1 MHITDNKNPEVIFG
15 VFQRF
20 TFFLLCKKPQNRLV
34 EVLCVFYMH
43 SMLKGYEHLNDCC
56 THCMPPFAKSFI
68 GEILMLQ
75 DFKSRAVVVDGI
87 EKRGSLLPTPH
98 LLAYI
103 VT

>member
-1 MHITDNKNPEVIFG
+1 MHITDNKNPQVIFG

-20 TFFLLCKKPQNRLV
+20 TFFLLCKKPQNGLV

-43 SMLKGYEHLNDCC
+43 SMLKGYEHLNNCC

-75 DFKSRAVVVDGI
+75 DFKSRG
-87 EKRGSLLPTPH
+87 LLW
-98 LLAYI
+98 
-103 VT
+103 